1 MLFASSEAVLTIED
15 PNLHPMGKATAIF
28 LLFTCLLGFLNG
40 LDYASPED
48 GLVRPDEFVY
58 RLALT
63 APDDTATFRGSVVDD
78 EGQPMVNATV
88 YLSWLD
94 DATDVGFGENLTDD
108 AGAFSFEKLDPGLI
122 RVDIIVERDDH
133 RDVFSNRVL
142 LSPPALIEP
151 IGFTTIDFTFPSSDT
166 FAAQPCEREV
176 GECEIRTVDRTPS
189 QMDHPLMDPTAAT
202 GYVLVGFGFM
212 GVALYRSRLR
222 RMGAQIRF
230 NRAFANL
237 IRFGVFHHG
246 PLLECVHLQ
255 FACVHSDLRHP
266 STQGAAC
273 SAVRRCVARIK
284 RYPLLTHCCKGPAC
298 NYSSS
303 WLVWTCSSITTE
315 SGSQLYNNS
324 SYVVANS
331 SNIVSDFM
339 REQILQETKNSLMG
353 EDSTKSQKYYLC

>member
-1 MLFASSEAVLTIED
+1 MSEDDADDATYLDEVVEETPVLFASSEAVLTIED

-40 LDYASPED
+40 LDYASPEE
-48 GLVRPDEFVY
+48 GLVRPDKFVY

-94 DATDVGFGENLTDD
+94 DATDVWVSEENLTDD

-212 GVALYRSRLR
+212 GVALIAAGFAAWALKSGSIVLLR
-222 RMGAQIRF
+222 TSSVLAFFTMGHYWSACIF
-230 NRAFANL
+230 GLLAFILTFA
-237 IRFGVFHHG
+237 IPRRRV
-246 PLLECVHLQ
+246 PLLQ
-255 FACVHSDLRHP
+255 P
-266 STQGAAC
+266 
-273 SAVRRCVARIK
+273 
-284 RYPLLTHCCKGPAC
+284 
-298 NYSSS
+298 
-303 WLVWTCSSITTE
+303 
-315 SGSQLYNNS
+315 
-324 SYVVANS
+324 
-331 SNIVSDFM
+331 
-339 REQILQETKNSLMG
+339 
-353 EDSTKSQKYYLC
+353 

>member
-1 MLFASSEAVLTIED
+1 MSGDDADDATYLDEVVEETPVLFASSEAVLTIED

-40 LDYASPED
+40 LDYASPDE

-94 DATDVGFGENLTDD
+94 DATDVWVSEENLTDD

-122 RVDIIVERDDH
+122 RVDIIVERDEH

-212 GVALYRSRLR
+212 GVALIAAGFAAWALKSGSIVLLR
-222 RMGAQIRF
+222 TSSVLAFFTMGHYWSACIF
-230 NRAFANL
+230 GLLAFILTFA
-237 IRFGVFHHG
+237 IPRRRV
-246 PLLECVHLQ
+246 PLLQ
-255 FACVHSDLRHP
+255 P
-266 STQGAAC
+266 
-273 SAVRRCVARIK
+273 
-284 RYPLLTHCCKGPAC
+284 
-298 NYSSS
+298 
-303 WLVWTCSSITTE
+303 
-315 SGSQLYNNS
+315 
-324 SYVVANS
+324 
-331 SNIVSDFM
+331 
-339 REQILQETKNSLMG
+339 
-353 EDSTKSQKYYLC
+353 

>member
-1 MLFASSEAVLTIED
+1 MSGDDADDATYLDEVVEESPVLFASSEAVLTIED

-94 DATDVGFGENLTDD
+94 DATDVWVSEENLTDD

-212 GVALYRSRLR
+212 GVALIAAGFAAWALKSGSIVLLR
-222 RMGAQIRF
+222 TSSVLAFFTMGHYWSACIF
-230 NRAFANL
+230 GLLAFILTFA
-237 IRFGVFHHG
+237 IPRRRV
-246 PLLECVHLQ
+246 PLLQ
-255 FACVHSDLRHP
+255 P
-266 STQGAAC
+266 
-273 SAVRRCVARIK
+273 
-284 RYPLLTHCCKGPAC
+284 
-298 NYSSS
+298 
-303 WLVWTCSSITTE
+303 
-315 SGSQLYNNS
+315 
-324 SYVVANS
+324 
-331 SNIVSDFM
+331 
-339 REQILQETKNSLMG
+339 
-353 EDSTKSQKYYLC
+353 

>member
-1 MLFASSEAVLTIED
+1 MSGDDADDATYLDEVVEESPVLFASSEAVLTIED

-40 LDYASPED
+40 LDYASPEE

-63 APDDTATFRGSVVDD
+63 APDDTATIRGSVVDD

-94 DATDVGFGENLTDD
+94 DATDVWVSEENLTDD

-212 GVALYRSRLR
+212 GVALIAAGFAAWALKSGSIVLLR
-222 RMGAQIRF
+222 TSSVLAFFTMGHYWSACIF
-230 NRAFANL
+230 GLLAFILTFA
-237 IRFGVFHHG
+237 IPRRRV
-246 PLLECVHLQ
+246 PLLQ
-255 FACVHSDLRHP
+255 P
-266 STQGAAC
+266 
-273 SAVRRCVARIK
+273 
-284 RYPLLTHCCKGPAC
+284 
-298 NYSSS
+298 
-303 WLVWTCSSITTE
+303 
-315 SGSQLYNNS
+315 
-324 SYVVANS
+324 
-331 SNIVSDFM
+331 
-339 REQILQETKNSLMG
+339 
-353 EDSTKSQKYYLC
+353 

>member
-1 MLFASSEAVLTIED
+1 MSGDDADDATYLDEVVEETPVLFASSEAVLTIED

-40 LDYASPED
+40 LDYASPEE

-94 DATDVGFGENLTDD
+94 DATDVWVSEENLTDD

-189 QMDHPLMDPTAAT
+189 QMAHPLMDPTAAT

-212 GVALYRSRLR
+212 GVALIAAGFAAWALKSGSIVLLR
-222 RMGAQIRF
+222 TSSVLAFFTMGHYWSACIF
-230 NRAFANL
+230 GLLAFILTFA
-237 IRFGVFHHG
+237 IPRRRV
-246 PLLECVHLQ
+246 PLLQ
-255 FACVHSDLRHP
+255 P
-266 STQGAAC
+266 
-273 SAVRRCVARIK
+273 
-284 RYPLLTHCCKGPAC
+284 
-298 NYSSS
+298 
-303 WLVWTCSSITTE
+303 
-315 SGSQLYNNS
+315 
-324 SYVVANS
+324 
-331 SNIVSDFM
+331 
-339 REQILQETKNSLMG
+339 
-353 EDSTKSQKYYLC
+353 

>member
-1 MLFASSEAVLTIED
+1 MSGDDADDATYLDEVVEETPVLFASSEAVLTIED

-40 LDYASPED
+40 LDYASPEE

-94 DATDVGFGENLTDD
+94 DATDVWVSEENLTDD

-166 FAAQPCEREV
+166 FASQPCEREV

-212 GVALYRSRLR
+212 GVALIAAGFAAWALKSGSIVLLR
-222 RMGAQIRF
+222 TSSVLAFFTMGHYWSACIF
-230 NRAFANL
+230 GLLAFILTFA
-237 IRFGVFHHG
+237 IPRRRV
-246 PLLECVHLQ
+246 PLLQ
-255 FACVHSDLRHP
+255 P
-266 STQGAAC
+266 
-273 SAVRRCVARIK
+273 
-284 RYPLLTHCCKGPAC
+284 
-298 NYSSS
+298 
-303 WLVWTCSSITTE
+303 
-315 SGSQLYNNS
+315 
-324 SYVVANS
+324 
-331 SNIVSDFM
+331 
-339 REQILQETKNSLMG
+339 
-353 EDSTKSQKYYLC
+353 

>member
-1 MLFASSEAVLTIED
+1 MSGDDADDATYLDEVVEESPVLFASSEAVLTIED

-40 LDYASPED
+40 LDYASPEE

-78 EGQPMVNATV
+78 EGQPMVNAPV

-94 DATDVGFGENLTDD
+94 DAPDVWVSEENLTDD

-122 RVDIIVERDDH
+122 RVDIIVERDEH

-202 GYVLVGFGFM
+202 GYGLVGFGFM
-212 GVALYRSRLR
+212 GVALIAAGFAAWALKSGSIVLLR
-222 RMGAQIRF
+222 TSSVLAFFTMGHYWSACIF
-230 NRAFANL
+230 GLLAFILTFA
-237 IRFGVFHHG
+237 IPRRRV
-246 PLLECVHLQ
+246 PLLQ
-255 FACVHSDLRHP
+255 P
-266 STQGAAC
+266 
-273 SAVRRCVARIK
+273 
-284 RYPLLTHCCKGPAC
+284 
-298 NYSSS
+298 
-303 WLVWTCSSITTE
+303 
-315 SGSQLYNNS
+315 
-324 SYVVANS
+324 
-331 SNIVSDFM
+331 
-339 REQILQETKNSLMG
+339 
-353 EDSTKSQKYYLC
+353 

>member
-1 MLFASSEAVLTIED
+1 
-15 PNLHPMGKATAIF
+15 MGKATAIF

-40 LDYASPED
+40 LDYASPEE

-63 APDDTATFRGSVVDD
+63 APDDTATFRGSVVND

-94 DATDVGFGENLTDD
+94 DATDVWVSEENLTDD

-212 GVALYRSRLR
+212 GVALIAAGFAAWALKSGSIVLLR
-222 RMGAQIRF
+222 TSSVLAFFTMGHYWSACIF
-230 NRAFANL
+230 GLLAFILTFA
-237 IRFGVFHHG
+237 IPRRRV
-246 PLLECVHLQ
+246 PLLQ
-255 FACVHSDLRHP
+255 P
-266 STQGAAC
+266 
-273 SAVRRCVARIK
+273 
-284 RYPLLTHCCKGPAC
+284 
-298 NYSSS
+298 
-303 WLVWTCSSITTE
+303 
-315 SGSQLYNNS
+315 
-324 SYVVANS
+324 
-331 SNIVSDFM
+331 
-339 REQILQETKNSLMG
+339 
-353 EDSTKSQKYYLC
+353 